1 MLSNHEHMYECSCPR
16 SSVYITFFIM
26 SFQLATTMY
35 EHYYQREPVNFFYYD
50 HLSTH
55 DHVCMLLA
63 KCCSLYVF
71 IMCFQLATI
80 MYECITLVVR
90 SLFIVLLAS
99 HDHVRMLLSKRSI
112 LYFYYVFPASHEH
125 VWTFLSK
132 MSGLFF
138 FNYVLLSRYNHVWT
152 LLSNWWSLNMFIT
165 WFQLATYECY
175 CRFLL
180 CVSS

>member
-1 MLSNHEHMYECSCPR
+1 
-16 SSVYITFFIM
+16 M

-35 EHYYQREPVNFFYYD
+35 EHYYQREPVNFFIMFIYLTTTTYACYWPSAAVYIFSLCVPASRN
-50 HLSTH
+50 HVWMHYSGGSVSFFIVLPAGH
-55 DHVCMLLA
+55 DHVWMLL
-63 KCCSLYVF
+63 F
-71 IMCFQLATI
+71 
-80 MYECITLVVR
+80 
-90 SLFIVLLAS
+90 
-99 HDHVRMLLSKRSI
+99 KRSI
-112 LYFYYVFPASHEH
+112 LYFYYVFPASQDH

-138 FNYVLLSRYNHVWT
+138 FNYVLLSREDHVWT

-165 WFQLATYECY
+165 WFQLAMYECY

>member
-1 MLSNHEHMYECSCPR
+1 MNIIIKEN
-16 SSVYITFFIM
+16 
-26 SFQLATTMY
+26 QLIFL
-35 EHYYQREPVNFFYYD
+35 YYV
-50 HLSTH
+50 HLSTY

-63 KCCSLYVF
+63 KCCSLYFF
-71 IMCFQLATI
+71 IMWFQLATI

-90 SLFIVLLAS
+90 SLFFIVLPAS

-112 LYFYYVFPASHEH
+112 LYFYYVLPASHDH

-165 WFQLATYECY
+165 WFQLAMYECY
-175 CRFLL
+175 CHFLL